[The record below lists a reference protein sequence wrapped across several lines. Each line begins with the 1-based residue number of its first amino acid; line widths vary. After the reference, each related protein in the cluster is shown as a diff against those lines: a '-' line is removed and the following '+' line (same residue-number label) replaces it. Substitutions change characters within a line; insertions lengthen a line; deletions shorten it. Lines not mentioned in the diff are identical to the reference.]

1 MTPLLTLAAAVW
13 PALVGALA
21 ILYASIGDGAWARRS
36 AIAWMMGSWGAR
48 LTVQTLYTRLVRRPE
63 SGGPEELVNKSPSTQ
78 RPQRPQRR
86 NAPGSEGLR
95 YIVWAASA
103 VFFSLPAL
111 IASRNPDP
119 SLSVIELAACGLWIL
134 AFAGETT
141 ADRQLLRFTAK
152 PENAGLA
159 CQTGLWRYS
168 RHAHALFEG
177 LIWIAFALFASASPW
192 GWIAFA
198 CPLARVV
205 LLNRGCGDDFSA
217 ARAEQNAD
225 QTPTAR

>member
-1 MTPLLTLAAAVW
+1 MTPLLTPAAALW

-21 ILYASIGDGAWARRS
+21 ILYATIGDGAWARRS

-48 LTVQTLYTRLVRRPE
+48 LTVQMLYTRAARRPE
-63 SGGPEELVNKSPSTQ
+63 SAKPEELAT
-78 RPQRPQRR
+78 
-86 NAPGSEGLR
+86 PGGLR
-95 YIVWAASA
+95 YVVWAALA
-103 VFFSLPAL
+103 VLFSLPAL
-111 IASRNPDP
+111 VASRNPAPD
-119 SLSVIELAACGLWIL
+119 LSVTEVAACGLWIL

-141 ADRQLLRFTAK
+141 ADRQRLRFTAK
-152 PENAGLA
+152 PENAGLT
-159 CQTGLWRYS
+159 CRTGLWRYS
-168 RHAHALFEG
+168 PHAHALFEG

-192 GWIAFA
+192 GLTAFA

-217 ARAEQNAD
+217 ARVDSNAH

>member
-1 MTPLLTLAAAVW
+1 MTPLPPLAAAVW

-21 ILYASIGDGAWARRS
+21 ILYANLGDGAWARRS

-48 LTVQTLYTRLVRRPE
+48 LTVQMLYTRLVRRPK
-63 SGGPEELVNKSPSTQ
+63 SG
-78 RPQRPQRR
+78 RP
-86 NAPGSEGLR
+86 EGLR
-95 YIVWAASA
+95 YNETGKPESPRYNETGRPEGLHYLVWAAS
-103 VFFSLPAL
+103 VLLFSLPAL

-119 SLSVIELAACGLWIL
+119 NLSVTELAACGLWIL

-141 ADRQLLRFTAK
+141 ADRQLLRFAAK

-159 CQTGLWRYS
+159 CRTGLWRYS

-192 GWIAFA
+192 GSIAFA

-205 LLNRGCGDDFSA
+205 LLSRDYGGK
-217 ARAEQNAD
+217 
-225 QTPTAR
+225 TPAVR